1 MTPPRPTRT
10 LATGAAVAMVLAFTM
25 AVPAVGTLSTWKI
38 VLGVIGVVIFVRAG
52 RG

>member
-1 MTPPRPTRT
+1 MKSGRPGRT
-10 LATGAAVAMVLAFTM
+10 LAAGLGVATVMALTM
-25 AVPAVGTLSTWKI
+25 AVPTVGTLSTWKI